1 MPTFQNFPDAIAYGQ
16 KLRKRTQE
24 EVIYVLVHTHRIAV
38 YRGGWCHAGLYQVQT
53 PVIKLHESAQGVA
66 A

>member
-16 KLRKRTQE
+16 KLRKRTQQS
-24 EVIYVLVHTHRIAV
+24 VIYVLIHTHQIAV
-38 YRGGWCHAGLYQVQT
+38 YQGGWCHACLYRAQKA
-53 PVIKLHESAQGVA
+53 VIKLHESAQGVA